1 MNNQFIENT
10 SKWQNKEKD
19 HEIQKKYRNTI

>member
-19 HEIQKKYRNTI
+19 REIQKKYRNTI